1 MLLVF
6 DTFDDIKRCFPSGQF
21 SLPEWKKY
29 AAKISKELP
38 DKIMEDIARYS
49 FEKDV
54 LPVVQNVYANW
65 EKLELAHTSFQA
77 AVDKISKQLTG
88 NFHPDCE
95 IQAVFYL
102 GLCSGAGWATTLE
115 GKPAVLLGAEKILEL
130 KWYGNDQMFALIAH
144 EMGHLWHQAMG
155 GAFGQ
160 AGTVDER
167 AVFQL
172 YSEGVAVW
180 FEQSMHGQD
189 DFYRENHDGWLN
201 WCTAHHTE
209 IKREYW
215 RRIQQKESVQDF
227 FGDWVQYQGYSDVGY
242 YLGNQFVRWLLKKYT
257 VSEMLRLPISKLKQ
271 EYQIYTEQ

>member
-130 KWYGNDQMFALIAH
+130 KWLCLELVAFYLLLVLLCSDLEFMPHSLHMLAKLVHTLQVQL
-144 EMGHLWHQAMG
+144 HQ
-155 GAFGQ
+155 FL
-160 AGTVDER
+160 R
-167 AVFQL
+167 KQL
-172 YSEGVAVW
+172 TTLLHQLLM
-180 FEQSMHGQD
+180 QSVEWQSQ
-189 DFYRENHDGWLN
+189 F
-201 WCTAHHTE
+201 
-209 IKREYW
+209 
-215 RRIQQKESVQDF
+215 QKE
-227 FGDWVQYQGYSDVGY
+227 
-242 YLGNQFVRWLLKKYT
+242 
-257 VSEMLRLPISKLKQ
+257 LPAEKQKEKLKQ
-271 EYQIYTEQ
+271 